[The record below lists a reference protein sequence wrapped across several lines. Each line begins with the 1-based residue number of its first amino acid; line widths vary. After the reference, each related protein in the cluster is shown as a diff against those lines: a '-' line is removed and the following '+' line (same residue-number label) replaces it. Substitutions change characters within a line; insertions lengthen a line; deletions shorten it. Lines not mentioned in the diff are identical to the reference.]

1 MQALLQAI
9 DKGQYDAVFLIII
22 VIFLGAQVVGKVMK
36 WK

>member
-9 DKGQYDAVFLIII
+9 DQGKYGVVFLIII
-22 VIFLGAQVVGKVMK
+22 VIFLGAQVVGEVKR